1 MKKWL
6 ISFIFLSFLFSMNS
20 FSIEKFASVKG
31 LIHRVVP
38 QIESNII
45 IDSIASMNDKDVFE
59 ISSLNGKVVLA
70 GSSPVAVASA
80 LNWYLKYYC
89 HCQISQTGTN
99 LILPN
104 NLPRVDK
111 KVRISTPYKYKY
123 FLNYC
128 TYDYTMAFW
137 DWPKWQ
143 KELDWMAMQGINLV
157 LTINGTEEVWQN
169 TMKKLNFTDKE
180 ISDFICGPAYQAWW
194 LMGNLEGWG
203 GPVSQEW
210 IKSRTELQK
219 RMLVYMHG
227 MKMEPILQGFYG
239 MVPTSLKSKFKK
251 ADIRDTGKWC
261 GFQRPD
267 FLMPTDSTFNFIA
280 QTYYKELEKLYGKA
294 NFYGGDPFHEG
305 SELKVDLKTNGQLIQ
320 KSMQEASPGS
330 TWVLQAWLR
339 NPSSVMLSG
348 LDKNKTLVID
358 LYTESN
364 NAWKQNKGFMG
375 NRWLFSVINNFGG
388 RTSLF
393 GKLDSLNLNLNE
405 ARNSQYSNKLEG
417 IGWNPEG
424 TNANPFIADYIFD
437 LGWRTEIPTPEK
449 WAENYSIYRY
459 GKDSKLARSAWSKFA
474 KSVYNIPFR
483 SDEPQ
488 NVICA
493 RPSLNWERTA
503 PWGLGRIQYKQEDLK
518 SACSDLLKCAGELK
532 NRDSYQYDAV
542 DITHQYLMGVSESYY
557 NNLVADFKSRN
568 LAKFDISS
576 KKFLELIKDLD
587 ALMGTR
593 PEFLLGKW
601 IQDARNMAPTE
612 AEKKLFEQ
620 NARMLLT
627 TWGYGQAHLELNDYA
642 HREWSGLI
650 GSLYYDRWKIFIDD
664 LSSQL
669 KGQKHIEFD
678 YSKLEEDWTKQTNK
692 FPTQT
697 TGNSIEMA
705 KKMFE
710 KYNNQRI
717 EN

>member
-1 MKKWL
+1 MKKL
-6 ISFIFLSFLFSMNS
+6 SFLVLLLSFLFTINS
-20 FSIEKFASVKG
+20 YSIEKYPSVKG

-38 QIESNII
+38 QIETEII
-45 IDSIASMNDKDVFE
+45 IDSIASLDGKDVFE
-59 ISSLNGKVVLA
+59 ISSLNGKVVFA

-89 HCQISQTGTN
+89 HCQVSQAGTN

-137 DWPKWQ
+137 DWTRWQ

-157 LTINGTEEVWQN
+157 LAINGTEEVWQN

-210 IKSRTELQK
+210 IINRTELQK
-219 RMLVYMHG
+219 NILSYMRG
-227 MKMEPILQGFYG
+227 MRIEPILQGFYG
-239 MVPTSLKSKFKK
+239 MIPTSMKTKFSK

-261 GFQRPD
+261 GFHRPD
-267 FLMPTDSTFNFIA
+267 FLMPTDSIFNFIA
-280 QTYYKELEKLYGKA
+280 QTYYNELEKLYGKA

-320 KSMQEASPGS
+320 KSMQEASSGS
-330 TWVLQAWLR
+330 TWVLQAWLK
-339 NPSSVMLSG
+339 NPSSVLLSG
-348 LDKNKTLVID
+348 LDRNKTLVID
-358 LYTESN
+358 LYSESN

-393 GKLDSLNLNLNE
+393 GKLDSMNINLNE
-405 ARNSQYSNKLEG
+405 ARNSQYTNKLEG

-424 TNANPFIADYIFD
+424 TNANPFIVDYIFD
-437 LGWRTEIPTPEK
+437 LGWRNEIPTPEK
-449 WAENYSIYRY
+449 WAENYSVYRY
-459 GKDSKLARSAWSKFA
+459 GKNYKAARMAWSKLA
-474 KSVYNIPFR
+474 KSLYNISFR

-488 NVICA
+488 NVICS
-493 RPSLNWERTA
+493 RPSLVWERTA
-503 PWGLGRIQYKQEDLK
+503 PWGLGRIQYKQEELK
-518 SACSDLLKCAGELK
+518 SACSDLLNCSDKLK
-532 NRDSYQYDAV
+532 NRDTYQYDVV
-542 DITHQYLMGVSESYY
+542 DITHQYLMGVSENYY
-557 NNLVADFKSRN
+557 NNLIADFKSRN
-568 LAKFDISS
+568 LAEFEISS

-593 PEFLLGKW
+593 QEFLLGKW
-601 IQDARNMAPTE
+601 IQDARNIAPTE
-612 AEKKLFEQ
+612 AEKNLFEQ

-627 TWGYGQAHLELNDYA
+627 TWGYGQAHVELNDYA

-664 LSSQL
+664 MSAQL

-692 FPTQT
+692 SSTVT
-697 TGNSIEMA
+697 NGNSVEMS
-705 KKMFE
+705 KIMFE
-710 KYNNQRI
+710 KYQQ
-717 EN
+717 